1 MAELEQKKRDIVGFL
16 VARGMLV
23 NATFLEKLK
32 DEILVEHMHSQLNND
47 PDPERLIQCDL
58 QINSSSQAGQA
69 AQITQTMQTSSTKK
83 TDQLQQIQ
91 QTEQIEKTVSTEQKE
106 QNICS
111 GKVNVLWE
119 YQTDFRK
126 RKIQDFVNYF
136 NARYKLLERMLV
148 QRPEMQNITSIAR
161 LINKQD
167 KETVSVI
174 GMVTEKR
181 TTKNDNI
188 LAKIEDNT
196 GQINVVFSKNKPE
209 MMALAKDLVLDEV
222 VGIVCST
229 GDNILFANALLLPDL
244 PLQTELKKSPD
255 EAYVLVLSDMHVGS
269 IWFEQERFDRFLKW
283 IRGEAGNEEQK
294 EVAKKVKYIL
304 LPGDLVDGVGIYP
317 GMEKHL
323 TITDVHKQYG
333 ECSRLLKQIP
343 EHIWLI
349 ISPGNHDVGR
359 IAEPQPVLAKEY
371 TELLWEMPNVIMT
384 CNPAYINLHASED
397 FPGFNFLVYHGYSY
411 DYYSQEVESIKN
423 SGMHL
428 SDRVALVM
436 KFMLQRRHLAPSHA
450 TTLYIPD
457 AKTDPLVIESVPDFF
472 ISGHVH
478 KAAVTSYRG
487 VSIICGSCW
496 QAQTDFQDKVGHVAE
511 PGKVPIINLKTRKI
525 KLMTF

>member
-16 VARGMLV
+16 VAKGMLV

-32 DEILVEHMHSQLNND
+32 NELLVEHMYSQLSNNPD
-47 PDPERLIQCDL
+47 PDQLINCDL
-58 QINSSSQAGQA
+58 SDLQTNSSSQIGQTG
-69 AQITQTMQTSSTKK
+69 QITQTVQATQAEQTIPITPS
-83 TDQLQQIQ
+83 DEIE
-91 QTEQIEKTVSTEQKE
+91 QTEQKKPNVCT
-106 QNICS
+106 
-111 GKVNVLWE
+111 GKVKVLWE
-119 YQTDFRK
+119 YQTDYRK

-136 NARYKLLERMLV
+136 NARYKILEKMLL

-209 MMALAKDLVLDEV
+209 MMAQAKDLVLDEV

-229 GDNILFANALLLPDL
+229 GDNILFANALLFPDV
-244 PLQTELKKSPD
+244 PLQTELKKAPD

-269 IWFEQERFDRFLKW
+269 IWFEQERFERFLKW

-304 LPGDLVDGVGIYP
+304 LPGDVVDGIGIYP
-317 GMEKHL
+317 GMDKHL
-323 TITDVHKQYG
+323 TITDIHKQYE
-333 ECSRLLKQIP
+333 ECYNLLKQIP

-359 IAEPQPVLAKEY
+359 IAEPQPALAKEY
-371 TELLWEMPNVIMT
+371 TEPLWQMPNVIMT
-384 CNPAYINLHASED
+384 CNPSYINLHASED
-397 FPGFNFLVYHGYSY
+397 FPGFNFLIYHGYSY
-411 DYYSQEVESIKN
+411 DYYSQEVDSIKN

-496 QAQTDFQDKVGHVAE
+496 QSQTDFQDKVGHAAE
-511 PGKVPIINLKTRKI
+511 PGKVPVINLKTRKI